1 MLEVAH
7 ERTSIAVCK
16 ENRLNMS
23 KNDIDVGIIF
33 QQDELEELIEAIETA
48 RFISNMICFPT
59 NQRNELNE
67 AMEDWSSK
75 SQARAIGEHLIVLR
89 EILDNETKKQD

>member
-16 ENRLNMS
+16 KNRLNMS

-33 QQDELEELIEAIETA
+33 QKEELKELITAIENA
-48 RFISNMICFPT
+48 NFISNMIVFPT
-59 NQRNELNE
+59 NQRAELEE
-67 AMEDWSSK
+67 AMEKWESENMGK
-75 SQARAIGEHLIVLR
+75 KVWAHLDVLR
-89 EILDNETKKQD
+89 EVFDNETN